1 MPKPGTGVGKSA
13 RPKPTATEVLRAA
26 AWLQV
31 ADEARAWDWLV
42 GRRIQQLREPRRQ
55 EARAAEERA
64 ARRGLGLGLGE
75 RPKDVSQSGV
85 ASRLGFS
92 QSWSTKIEQG
102 NRSLTV
108 FEAHHI
114 AEGLNATPDVLL
126 QAPSDEERKGLDRVV
141 RDIQRARAHEG
152 ITAEQLAAVRADAQ
166 NRRMRSSPR
175 SRREEERVRASRL
188 ALERD
193 PEPA

>member
-1 MPKPGTGVGKSA
+1 MPKPGAGVGKGA
-13 RPKPTATEVLRAA
+13 RPKPTATEVHRAA
-26 AWLQV
+26 AWLKV
-31 ADEARAWDWLV
+31 ADEAKAWDWLV
-42 GRRIQQLREPRRQ
+42 GRRIQQLRETRRQ

-64 ARRGLGLGLGE
+64 ARRGRGLVLGE
-75 RPKDVSQSGV
+75 RPKDFSQSGV
-85 ASRLGFS
+85 AFRLGFS
-92 QSWSTKIEQG
+92 QSWLAKIEQG

-114 AEGLNATPDVLL
+114 AHGLNATPDVLL
-126 QAPSDEERKGLDRVV
+126 QTPSDEERKGMDRVV
-141 RDIQRARAHEG
+141 RDIQRARAREG

-188 ALERD
+188 ALDRD